1 VTREAT
7 KQITFTRLP
16 QYLVIHLKR
25 FRNDDYGRV
34 ARKVHT
40 VIDFP
45 LRGLDMSPYTLPPP
59 DAAEQQRIAQ
69 AAAPTE
75 MAADPA
81 MTPPYVYDAYAVLQ
95 HIGSDLTHGH
105 YTTAVRD
112 RMKKVWRKYNDTIV
126 RDIEPTGL
134 QNREAYILFYERTA
148 AAGDPG
154 RL

>member
-1 VTREAT
+1 
-7 KQITFTRLP
+7 
-16 QYLVIHLKR
+16 VIHLKR

-75 MAADPA
+75 MAPDPA

-148 AAGDPG
+148 AGDPG